1 MVSVLLIP
9 SVMHSTAQ
17 QRAKICMYMGEKER
31 ISFKEGR
38 KKKGSL
44 SHLEHSQTRLPKVVK
59 CTPGLFI
66 GKSTS
71 ENLHPKEC
79 KNENEENEEYK
90 EGVDGGDGV
99 NQALDKVTHASPVS
113 ALTYFRYSS
122 AESRW

>member
-122 AESRW
+122 AESLW

>member
-1 MVSVLLIP
+1 MLIP
-9 SVMHSTAQ
+9 SVILSCTAQ
-17 QRAKICMYMGEKER
+17 HSNSIEHRDIMGEKER

-71 ENLHPKEC
+71 ENLHPKEG

-113 ALTYFRYSS
+113 ALT
-122 AESRW
+122 

>member
-1 MVSVLLIP
+1 
-9 SVMHSTAQ
+9 
-17 QRAKICMYMGEKER
+17 MGERER
-31 ISFKEGR
+31 INFKGGR

-44 SHLEHSQTRLPKVVK
+44 SHLEHSQTRLAKVVK

-71 ENLHPKEC
+71 ENLHPKEG

-113 ALTYFRYSS
+113 ALT
-122 AESRW
+122 

>member
-1 MVSVLLIP
+1 
-9 SVMHSTAQ
+9 
-17 QRAKICMYMGEKER
+17 MGEKER
-31 ISFKEGR
+31 VSFKEGR

-44 SHLEHSQTRLPKVVK
+44 SHLEYSQTRLPKVVK

-71 ENLHPKEC
+71 ENLHAKEG

-113 ALTYFRYSS
+113 ALTYLRYSS
-122 AESRW
+122 GWFLN